1 MKLIRK
7 SGPIQHP
14 RQPDPIWYLTF
25 DRMDY
30 IEFRQW
36 ADHNGIRYR
45 FTSESVRVMMF
56 SETDAMLC
64 YLSFV

>member
-1 MKLIRK
+1 MKLIHRSDVVNAAK
-7 SGPIQHP
+7 NPV
-14 RQPDPIWYLTF
+14 WFVTF

-30 IEFRQW
+30 IEFRHW

-45 FTSESVRVMMF
+45 FTSESTRVMLF